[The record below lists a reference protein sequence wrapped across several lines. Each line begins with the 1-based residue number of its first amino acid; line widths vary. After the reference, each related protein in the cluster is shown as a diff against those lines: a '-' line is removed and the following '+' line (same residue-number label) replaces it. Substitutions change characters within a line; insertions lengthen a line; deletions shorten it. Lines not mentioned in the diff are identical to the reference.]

1 MEIFNKKEIEK
12 LDTIL
17 KLILP
22 NINTNMPDANLI
34 LNDLDIN
41 NKIDF
46 KFIEASKVL
55 CFKIE
60 KIENQEDLDIF
71 KKRNFRDFSNFVNS
85 CLILYY
91 SNKEVLKNLKVG
103 LTPPFPEGNYVKEG
117 DIYLLEQVFLKDKMF
132 KD

>member
-12 LDTIL
+12 LDIIL

-46 KFIEASKVL
+46 KFIETSKAL

-60 KIENQEDLDIF
+60 KIEYQEDLDIF

-85 CLILYY
+85 YLILYY

-103 LTPPFPEGNYVKEG
+103 STPPFPEGNYVKEG
-117 DIYLLEQVFLKDKMF
+117 DIYLLEQVFLKDKMY

>member
-12 LDTIL
+12 LDIIL

-60 KIENQEDLDIF
+60 KIENKEDLDIF

-103 LTPPFPEGNYVKEG
+103 STPPFPEGNYVKEG

>member
-1 MEIFNKKEIEK
+1 MDIFNQKEIEK
-12 LDTIL
+12 LDIIL
-17 KLILP
+17 NLILP

-46 KFIEASKVL
+46 KFIEASKAL
-55 CFKIE
+55 CLKIE

-103 LTPPFPEGNYVKEG
+103 SIPPFPEGNYVKEG
-117 DIYLLEQVFLKDKMF
+117 DIYLLEQVFLKEKMY

>member
-1 MEIFNKKEIEK
+1 MDIFNKKEIEK
-12 LDTIL
+12 LDIIL

-46 KFIEASKVL
+46 KFIEASKAL

-103 LTPPFPEGNYVKEG
+103 STPPFPEGNYVKEG
-117 DIYLLEQVFLKDKMF
+117 DIYLLEQVFLKEKMY

>member
-1 MEIFNKKEIEK
+1 
-12 LDTIL
+12 
-17 KLILP
+17 
-22 NINTNMPDANLI
+22 MPDANLI

-46 KFIEASKVL
+46 KFIEACKAL

-91 SNKEVLKNLKVG
+91 SNKEVLKNLSQN
-103 LTPPFPEGNYVKEG
+103 LFIHYHN
-117 DIYLLEQVFLKDKMF
+117 LFF
-132 KD
+132 

>member
-1 MEIFNKKEIEK
+1 MDIFNQKEIEK
-12 LDTIL
+12 LDIIL
-17 KLILP
+17 NLILP

-46 KFIEASKVL
+46 KFIEASKAL
-55 CFKIE
+55 CLKIE

-103 LTPPFPEGNYVKEG
+103 STPPFPEGNYVKEG
-117 DIYLLEQVFLKDKMF
+117 DIYLLEHVFLKEKMY

>member
-1 MEIFNKKEIEK
+1 MEIFNTKEIEK
-12 LDTIL
+12 LDIIL

-22 NINTNMPDANLI
+22 SIKTNMPDANLI

-41 NKIDF
+41 NKFDL
-46 KFIEASKVL
+46 KFIEASKAL

-60 KIENQEDLDIF
+60 KIENQEDLNFF
-71 KKRNFRDFSNFVNS
+71 KKRNFREFSNFVNS

-91 SNKEVLKNLKVG
+91 SHKEVLKNLKVG
-103 LTPPFPEGNYVKEG
+103 SIPPFPEGNFVKEG
-117 DIYLLEQVFLKDKMF
+117 DIYLLEQVFLKEKMY

>member
-1 MEIFNKKEIEK
+1 MEIFNKNEIEK
-12 LDTIL
+12 LDIIL

-34 LNDLDIN
+34 LNNLDIN
-41 NKIDF
+41 NKIHY
-46 KFIEASKVL
+46 KFIEASKEL

-60 KIENQEDLDIF
+60 KIENQADLDIL

-103 LTPPFPEGNYVKEG
+103 STPPFPEGNYVKEG
-117 DIYLLEQVFLKDKMF
+117 DIYLLEQVFLKEKMY

>member
-1 MEIFNKKEIEK
+1 MEIFNTKEIEK
-12 LDTIL
+12 LDIIL
-17 KLILP
+17 KLIIP

-34 LNDLDIN
+34 LNNLDIN
-41 NKIDF
+41 NKIDL
-46 KFIEASKVL
+46 KFIENSKAV

-85 CLILYY
+85 SLILYY
-91 SNKEVLKNLKVG
+91 SHKEVLKNLNVG
-103 LTPPFPEGNYVKEG
+103 SIPPFPEGNYVKEG
-117 DIYLLEQVFLKDKMF
+117 DIYLLEQVFLKEKMY

>member
-12 LDTIL
+12 LDIIL

-46 KFIEASKVL
+46 KFIETSKAL

-60 KIENQEDLDIF
+60 KIEYQEDLDIF

-103 LTPPFPEGNYVKEG
+103 STPPFPEGNYVKEG
-117 DIYLLEQVFLKDKMF
+117 DIYLLEQVFLKDKMY

>member
-1 MEIFNKKEIEK
+1 MDIFNKKEIEK
-12 LDTIL
+12 LDIIL

-46 KFIEASKVL
+46 KFIEACKAL
-55 CFKIE
+55 CLKIE

-91 SNKEVLKNLKVG
+91 SNKQVLKNLKVG
-103 LTPPFPEGNYVKEG
+103 STPPFPEGNYVKEG
-117 DIYLLEQVFLKDKMF
+117 DIYLLEQVFLKEKMY

>member
-1 MEIFNKKEIEK
+1 MV
-12 LDTIL
+12 IL

-46 KFIEASKVL
+46 KFIETYKAL

-60 KIENQEDLDIF
+60 KIEYQEDLDIF

-103 LTPPFPEGNYVKEG
+103 STPPFPEGNYVKEG
-117 DIYLLEQVFLKDKMF
+117 DIYLLEQVFLKEKMY

>member
-1 MEIFNKKEIEK
+1 MDIFNKKEIEK
-12 LDTIL
+12 LDIIL

-46 KFIEASKVL
+46 KFIEAFKAL

-103 LTPPFPEGNYVKEG
+103 STPPFPEGNYVKEG
-117 DIYLLEQVFLKDKMF
+117 DIYLLEQVFLKEKMY